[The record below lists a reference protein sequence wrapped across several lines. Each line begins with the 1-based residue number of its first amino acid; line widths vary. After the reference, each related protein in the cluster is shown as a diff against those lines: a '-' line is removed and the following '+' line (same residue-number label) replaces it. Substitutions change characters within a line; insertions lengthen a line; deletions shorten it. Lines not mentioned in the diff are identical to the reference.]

1 MRDSNFNI
9 LHVRRVIFHDV
20 PRNSRGG
27 SSQPVLSEVETT
39 LDPVRVEHLKASLVR
54 TMQARSAYAVR
65 FHENA
70 VSPVPVLVSEYL
82 SGKSNAAKFVEMTQK
97 LASFLHQEQSGSSS
111 PGLLTVLECSS
122 DGNPCLILMKL
133 EREAGAQL
141 ERTQN
146 EAGKA
151 TFAMSVLN
159 NLVLTDGTRLF
170 KCAMFVRTPD
180 GEFDALAS
188 DDQRSQGYG
197 DMMAAF
203 WRRFL
208 GADYVQVPKIATK
221 QFFEATMSFVNEKV
235 TDVEDRNDIY
245 QHLVSELSSQKKNFS
260 PKQFI
265 ADYIT
270 DEYEDEFTAHME
282 QASVPLKQF
291 PIDTAEI
298 KSRIKRKA
306 YRTAKGALISAPD
319 DVIVIVSE
327 TDVTVKDSVS
337 SLG

>member
-1 MRDSNFNI
+1 MKDSNFSI

-20 PRNSRGG
+20 PRNPRGG
-27 SSQPVLSEVETT
+27 ATQPVLSEAETT
-39 LDPVRVEHLKASLVR
+39 LDPARVEHLKTSLIR
-54 TMQARSAYAVR
+54 TLQARSAYAVR

-70 VSPVPVLVSEYL
+70 ASPVPALVSDYL
-82 SGKSNAAKFVEMTQK
+82 SGKSDAPKFVEMTQK
-97 LASFLHQEQSGSSS
+97 LASFLHQEQSGASS
-111 PGLLTVLECSS
+111 PGLLTVLECTS

-146 EAGKA
+146 RDGKA
-151 TFAMSVLN
+151 TFEMSVLN

-170 KCAMFVRTPD
+170 KCAMFVRTTE
-180 GEFDALAS
+180 GEIDALAS

-221 QFFEATMSFVNEKV
+221 QFFETTMSFVNEKV
-235 TDVEDRNDIY
+235 TDLEDRNNIY

-265 ADYIT
+265 SDYIT
-270 DEYEDEFTAHME
+270 DEYEEDFTAHMKE
-282 QASVPLKQF
+282 ANVPLKQF

-306 YRTAKGALISAPD
+306 YRTAKGAIISAPD
-319 DVIVIVSE
+319 EVTVVISE
-327 TDVTVKDSVS
+327 ADITVKDSVS